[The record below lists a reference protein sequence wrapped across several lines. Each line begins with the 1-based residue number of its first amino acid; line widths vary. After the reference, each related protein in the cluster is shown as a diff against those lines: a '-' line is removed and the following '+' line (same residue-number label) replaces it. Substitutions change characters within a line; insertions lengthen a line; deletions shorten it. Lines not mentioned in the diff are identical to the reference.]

1 MYCKTNQIFDIPPFC
16 SHFKHKKNIYL
27 YCLISLTLLMDLG
40 LTWLTDSLAFELGIT
55 LIHVNVSFCYFQRI
69 DLYINIS
76 LSCLRNVSCTEIL
89 VEILGTILIYIKG
102 MP

>member
-1 MYCKTNQIFDIPPFC
+1 MYCKTNQIFDFHLSVLI
-16 SHFKHKKNIYL
+16 SNAKNICL

-89 VEILGTILIYIKG
+89 VEILATILIYIKG